1 MNFKQLGTFV
11 SRHWVL
17 VLIVWLIIAAGLHV
31 VAPRWDDVTH
41 DGDFAYL
48 PDEMSSVRGERLL
61 EEAFPGNFSKSQV
74 AIVIARSD
82 GELKA
87 ADYAIMDRF
96 IKAFPQSDNPE
107 DPIAAVWNYQTPII
121 GRKLVS
127 PPDENGQAALL
138 VLRLRNEFMAINN
151 MPLMRSIL
159 ETLAEAKASQDFPPG
174 LKLGVSGSAAIGF
187 DMLASAEQSIKS
199 TEWTTVCLVIV
210 ILLLV
215 YRAPGL
221 VLVPLVAIGASVF
234 VATDVVASI
243 THLSTY
249 LDWIDFKIFRTTKIF
264 VIVILFG
271 AGTDYCLFLIARYK
285 EELQDGLA
293 PEQAMAKALGH
304 VGSALAASALTT
316 IFGLGMMVF
325 ADFGKFSNS
334 GPAIALCLCV
344 ALAACITLAPAL
356 LRGLGRT
363 VFWPFA
369 TSVSTTVENGSVQSG
384 SVQLLGTSAAPRFGR
399 FWQRLGNAV
408 TTRPGLILV
417 VSLLI
422 MLPITRP
429 VRVLVGNVFAGRS
442 ISEGPRLTVPV
453 TYDLMSE
460 LRSDCPSV
468 KGARLMWKYFPSDQA
483 SPVTVVAFNPEANF
497 DSKAGR
503 RKLALLTKELYD
515 FEYVDSAGNTVT
527 PILSVRSLTEPM
539 GDQPGSRSPLSSEGR
554 LKLTALRNPSI
565 IANFVSQEPPL
576 DGKVTRLELVF
587 CYNPFSQESIRL
599 LTQVEDLLLAKAED
613 TDSPWYGTD
622 FDMVGTTSGIRDLEA
637 VTGSDRFRIQILVV
651 IAVLAILI
659 ILLRRPFICTY
670 LILSVLLGYYV
681 TIGASELFF
690 MWLHGDSFLGLDW
703 KVPIFLFVILIA
715 VGEDYNIYLATRV
728 VEEQQRR
735 GLMTGLRVALICTG
749 GIITSCGVIMA
760 GTFASMATGTLRAMQ
775 ELGFALSLGVLLDTF
790 VIRTIMVPAFLAIL
804 ARREEQSVKT
814 DDDRQSEDEAAD
826 AEMKQGGQTPGP
838 ASNRSEARDR
848 DSVLK

>member
-1 MNFKQLGTFV
+1 MAWRADLVGSEEWRRIGNSFTTLNVNRLVNFDRLGTFV

-17 VLIVWLIIAAGLHV
+17 VLIVWLILAAGLHV
-31 VAPRWDDVTH
+31 VSPRWDEVTH

-48 PDEMSSVRGERLL
+48 PPRMTSVRGEKLL
-61 EEAFPGNFSKSQV
+61 EEAFPDNFSKSQV
-74 AIVIARSD
+74 ALVVARPR
-82 GELKA
+82 GKLTE

-96 IKAFPQSDNPE
+96 IEAFPAGDDRE
-107 DPIAAVWNYQTPII
+107 DLIAAVWDYQTPII
-121 GRKLVS
+121 GEKLVS
-127 PPDENGQAALL
+127 ADSEHGQAVLL
-138 VLRLRNEFMAINN
+138 VLQLRNEFMAIGN
-151 MPLMRSIL
+151 MPLLKRIHKMLVDEESAQPL
-159 ETLAEAKASQDFPPG
+159 ESDLQ
-174 LKLGVSGSAAIGF
+174 LGVSGSAAIGF
-187 DMLASAEQSIKS
+187 DMLSSAEESIKS
-199 TEWTTVCLVIV
+199 TELTTVCLVV
-210 ILLLV
+210 LILLLV

-221 VLVPLVAIGASVF
+221 VLVPLVAIGVSVF

-249 LDWIDFKIFRTTKIF
+249 LDWVDFKIFRTTKIF

-285 EELQDGLA
+285 EELQTGLA
-293 PEQAMAKALGH
+293 PQPAMAKALSQ
-304 VGSALAASALTT
+304 VGSALVASALTT

-344 ALAACITLAPAL
+344 ALAACITLAPAM
-356 LRGLGRT
+356 LRGLGRM

-369 TSVSTTVENGSVQSG
+369 ATGQ
-384 SVQLLGTSAAPRFGR
+384 GTAGQKASAAPRFGR
-399 FWQRLGNAV
+399 FWQRLADVV
-408 TTRPGLILV
+408 TARPGLILV

-422 MLPITRP
+422 LLPITRP
-429 VRVLVGNVFAGRS
+429 VRVLVSDLFAGRA
-442 ISEGPRLTVPV
+442 ISQGPRLTVPV
-453 TYDLMSE
+453 TYDLLSE

-468 KGARLMWKYFPSDQA
+468 RGASLLWEYFPADQA
-483 SPVTVVAFNPEANF
+483 SPVTIVAFNPETDF
-497 DSKAGR
+497 DDKAGR
-503 RKLALLTKELYD
+503 RKLALLTKELSD
-515 FEYVDSAGNTVT
+515 FKYVDSDSNTVR

-539 GDQPGSRSPLSSEGR
+539 GDRPGSRSPLTPAGR
-554 LKLTALRNPSI
+554 RNIVAKQNPRI
-565 IANFVSQEPPL
+565 KANFVSQTPPL
-576 DGKVTRLELVF
+576 KGKVTRLELVF
-587 CYNPFSQESIRL
+587 PYNPFSQESIRL
-599 LTQVEDLLLAKAED
+599 LTQVEDLLLEKAKD
-613 TDSPWYGTD
+613 KDSPWFGTS
-622 FDMVGTTSGIRDLEA
+622 FDMVGTTAGIRDLEA

-651 IAVLAILI
+651 IAVWAILI
-659 ILLRRPFICTY
+659 VLLRRPLVCTY

-728 VEEQQRR
+728 IEEQRR
-735 GLMTGLRVALICTG
+735 HGPMNGLRVALVCTG

-790 VIRTIMVPAFLAIL
+790 IIRTIMVPAFLAIL
-804 ARREEQSVKT
+804 ARREEKAAKLN
-814 DDDRQSEDEAAD
+814 ED
-826 AEMKQGGQTPGP
+826 Q
-838 ASNRSEARDR
+838 
-848 DSVLK
+848 

>member
-1 MNFKQLGTFV
+1 MDVNRLVNFDRLGTFV

-17 VLIVWLIIAAGLHV
+17 VLIVWLILAAGLHMV
-31 VAPRWDDVTH
+31 SPRWDEVTH

-48 PDEMSSVRGERLL
+48 PERMTSVRGEKLL
-61 EEAFPGNFSKSQV
+61 EEAFPDNFSKSQV
-74 AIVIARSD
+74 AIVVARSQ
-82 GELKA
+82 GKLTE
-87 ADYAIMDRF
+87 ADYAIMDRL
-96 IKAFPQSDNPE
+96 IKAFPPSE
-107 DPIAAVWNYQTPII
+107 DREDLIVSAWDYETPII
-121 GRKLVS
+121 GQKLVS
-127 PPDENGQAALL
+127 PATDHGQAALL
-138 VLRLRNEFMAINN
+138 VLRLRSEFMAIGN
-151 MPLMRSIL
+151 MPLLRRIH
-159 ETLAEAKASQDFPPG
+159 ETLAAEQSAAAFPAG
-174 LKLGVSGSAAIGF
+174 LKLGISGSAAIGY
-187 DMLASAEQSIKS
+187 DMLVSAEQSIKS
-199 TEWTTVCLVIV
+199 TELTTVCLVV
-210 ILLLV
+210 FILLLV

-221 VLVPLVAIGASVF
+221 VLVPLVTIGVSVF

-243 THLSTY
+243 TKLSTY
-249 LDWIDFKIFRTTKIF
+249 LDWIDFKIFSTTKIF

-285 EELQDGLA
+285 EELQKGLA
-293 PEQAMAKALGH
+293 SQPAMAKALGQ

-356 LRGLGRT
+356 LRGLGSL

-369 TSVSTTVENGSVQSG
+369 ATAQAAVAQNNSAQPLGIST
-384 SVQLLGTSAAPRFGR
+384 APRFGR
-399 FWQRLGNAV
+399 FWERLGLVV
-408 TTRPGLILV
+408 TARPGLILV

-422 MLPITRP
+422 LLPITRP
-429 VRVLVGNVFAGRS
+429 VRVLVGDLFAGRA

-453 TYDLMSE
+453 TYDLLSE

-468 KGARLMWKYFPSDQA
+468 VGADLLWEYFPADQA
-483 SPVTVVAFNPEANF
+483 SPVTIVAFNPQTNF
-497 DSKAGR
+497 DDKAGR
-503 RKLALLTKELYD
+503 RKLILLTKELSD
-515 FEYVDSAGNTVT
+515 FEYVESGGNTVR

-539 GDQPGSRSPLSSEGR
+539 GDRPGSRSPLTPAGR
-554 LKLTALRNPSI
+554 RNIVAKQNPRI
-565 IANFVSQEPPL
+565 KANFVSQTPPL
-576 DGKVTRLELVF
+576 AGKVTRLELVF
-587 CYNPFSQESIRL
+587 PYNPFSQESIHL
-599 LTQVEDLLLAKAED
+599 LTKVEDLLLKKAGD
-613 TDSPWYGTD
+613 KNSAWYGTS
-622 FDMVGTTSGIRDLEA
+622 FDMVGTTAGIRDLEV

-659 ILLRRPFICTY
+659 VLLRRPLVCTY
-670 LILSVLLGYYV
+670 LIFSVLLGYYV

-715 VGEDYNIYLATRV
+715 VGEDYNIYLTTRV
-728 VEEQQRR
+728 VEEQRR
-735 GLMTGLRVALICTG
+735 HGPMTGLRVALVCTG

-775 ELGFALSLGVLLDTF
+775 ELGLALSLGVLLDTF

-804 ARREEQSVKT
+804 ARREEKAAKISGNQPNV
-814 DDDRQSEDEAAD
+814 EAAPPEEK
-826 AEMKQGGQTPGP
+826 APR
-838 ASNRSEARDR
+838 A
-848 DSVLK
+848 DSQPDIQPVGSTGS